1 MILVKIHED
10 RGREVIAVCDSD
22 LIGKEFNE
30 GKLHIEIT
38 ENFFKGKEMQ
48 KDILI
53 KMLKSCSNLN
63 IVGKESIKL
72 AFEAKLQLRPNNKEV
87 LDFVYAQIENRND
100 CLIAKEEKLK
110 TGIDLYLTSQ
120 KFTQILGRRL
130 KKKFGGIMILSRSLY
145 GVNRMTSKKVYRV
158 TVLFRLE
165 KKDI

>member
-22 LIGKEFNE
+22 LIGKGFNE

-72 AFEAKLQLRPNNKEV
+72 ALEAKVIEKESV
-87 LDFVYAQIENRND
+87 IK
-100 CLIAKEEKLK
+100 IK
-110 TGIDLYLTSQ
+110 GIPISMVVAL
-120 KFTQILGRRL
+120 
-130 KKKFGGIMILSRSLY
+130 
-145 GVNRMTSKKVYRV
+145 
-158 TVLFRLE
+158 
-165 KKDI
+165 